1 MKNRKKMAGTIV
13 MIMALSLGYNAGGP
27 VVVHAHENAVIT
39 EKLGET
45 AASQEGVIDF
55 SAIKDNEDLEVAAE
69 ALDARIMDALLE
81 LKMTR

>member
-1 MKNRKKMAGTIV
+1 MKNRKKMAGTIA

-45 AASQEGVIDF
+45 AASHAVYSSGKLIIQLWACVPFTGTGR
-55 SAIKDNEDLEVAAE
+55 SGGNS
-69 ALDARIMDALLE
+69 
-81 LKMTR
+81 